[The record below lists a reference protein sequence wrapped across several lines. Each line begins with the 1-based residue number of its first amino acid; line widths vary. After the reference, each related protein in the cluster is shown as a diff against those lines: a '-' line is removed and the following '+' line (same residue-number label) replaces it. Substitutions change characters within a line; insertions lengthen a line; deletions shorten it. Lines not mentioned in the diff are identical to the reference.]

1 MPPASQSA
9 GWPTRRTIQTPHHG
23 RGNDVAGC
31 RSTPPRPGIEPARR
45 FAYIWKRRIP
55 RRIGVGSTSEDDIL
69 DSARLYYQPQVSS
82 DGKTFVGVESLL
94 RSVTADGSVAG
105 PGGILDK
112 VVDDATADALD
123 WWVIRQACTDGL
135 RWPQLTIAVN
145 ISARQFQ
152 APDFAARLLAVIAEL
167 GSAPAQIELE
177 LLESGIIENFERA
190 IETMEVLRRA
200 GIRIALDDFGTGYS
214 SLAYLQKL
222 PIDKLKL
229 DKSLVDGTGELK
241 AAAIVQAVT
250 ALSRALGLKVVAEG
264 VETRAQQQFLRIA
277 GCHLLQGYLFSPA
290 VPAERIDQFLRE
302 GWPAVADTPA

>member
-1 MPPASQSA
+1 M
-9 GWPTRRTIQTPHHG
+9 
-23 RGNDVAGC
+23 
-31 RSTPPRPGIEPARR
+31 ARR
-45 FAYIWKRRIP
+45 SP
-55 RRIGVGSTSEDDIL
+55 VDSVPTPEDTIL
-69 DSARLYYQPQVSS
+69 NSAQLFYQPQVSS
-82 DGKTFVGVESLL
+82 DGKAFVGVECLL
-94 RSVTADGSVAG
+94 RSVGSDGAVRG
-105 PGGILDK
+105 PGSILDK

-123 WWVIRQACTDGL
+123 WWVIRQACTDSL
-135 RWPQLTIAVN
+135 RWPQLSVAIN

-152 APDFAARLLAVIAEL
+152 APDFAAKLLALLAEL
-167 GSAPAQIELE
+167 GTAPARIELE

-190 IETMEVLRRA
+190 IGTMDVLRRA

-264 VETRAQQQFLRIA
+264 VETQAQQQFLRIA

-290 VPAERIDQFLRE
+290 VPADRIDAFLRE
-302 GWPAVADTPA
+302 GWPASR